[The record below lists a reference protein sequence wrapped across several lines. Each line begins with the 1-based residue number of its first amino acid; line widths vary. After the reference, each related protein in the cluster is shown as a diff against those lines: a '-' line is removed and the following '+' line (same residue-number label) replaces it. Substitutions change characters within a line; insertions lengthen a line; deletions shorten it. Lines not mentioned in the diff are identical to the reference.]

1 MKNSGMVAL
10 QIIFLLLVQKL
21 FALFT
26 LQSEII
32 IHKTCMH
39 VITFT
44 IYINTPSVL
53 WWCWIAGK
61 GIWPAKIMLPKNLEK
76 LCFGNP
82 LENPAYLEC
91 STKVGW

>member
-1 MKNSGMVAL
+1 MKSSGMVAL

-44 IYINTPSVL
+44 IYTLSALMVL
-53 WWCWIAGK
+53 D
-61 GIWPAKIMLPKNLEK
+61 
-76 LCFGNP
+76 
-82 LENPAYLEC
+82 
-91 STKVGW
+91 S